1 MSAQIFKPNANAL
14 YKIAIVSIALLL
26 AGVVLAAV
34 GVYLSPW
41 YTDVGI
47 AKEQPVPF
55 SHKHHVDELKIDCRY
70 CHATV
75 EQAAYAGYPA
85 TDTCMSCHSQV
96 WTNSPLLEP
105 VRESYATGEPVV
117 WQKIYN
123 VPDYVYFNHSIH
135 ISSGIGCSSCHGR
148 IDLQQLAAKEQAL
161 WMGWCLGCHRN
172 VEDYVRPQSEI
183 YNMAYDPL
191 SLPLAEREALVAEY
205 GIEKTQLTNCYIC
218 HR

>member
-1 MSAQIFKPNANAL
+1 
-14 YKIAIVSIALLL
+14 
-26 AGVVLAAV
+26 
-34 GVYLSPW
+34 
-41 YTDVGI
+41 
-47 AKEQPVPF
+47 
-55 SHKHHVDELKIDCRY
+55 
-70 CHATV
+70 
-75 EQAAYAGYPA
+75 
-85 TDTCMSCHSQV
+85 MSCHSQI

-123 VPDYVYFNHSIH
+123 VPDFVYFNHSIH

-205 GIEKTQLTNCYIC
+205 GIEKAQLTNCYIC